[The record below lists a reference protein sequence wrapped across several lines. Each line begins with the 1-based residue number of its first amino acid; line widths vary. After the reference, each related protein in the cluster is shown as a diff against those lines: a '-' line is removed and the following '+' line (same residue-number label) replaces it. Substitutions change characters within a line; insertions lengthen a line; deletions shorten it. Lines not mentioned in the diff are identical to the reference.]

1 MSARGLGSGF
11 EALIPTENI
20 DAFFDPT
27 ASEDKKESQLK
38 EIKVSDIIPDEDQPR
53 RDFKAEELQALAD
66 SITEHGVLQ
75 PLVLT
80 KEGNK
85 YKIVAGERRWRA
97 SKLAGLEKVPAIIR
111 TLDAQKRL
119 EISII
124 ENVQREDL
132 NAIEIATAYA
142 KLKNQFNLT
151 PAEVAK
157 KVGKSESA
165 VINKMRLLTLPD
177 DVKHAMVEN
186 NLAEGQIR
194 PLIPLEPEEI
204 SAVIPKIISE
214 GWSARK
220 VEQYTVELK
229 ARKKA
234 AKQAKERPADA
245 GSDARATKL
254 SNHLGVKVKVHTSA
268 RGSGDIVLKFK
279 NEKEFERLC
288 SILTA

>member
-27 ASEDKKESQLK
+27 AGEDKKESQLK
-38 EIKVSDIIPDEDQPR
+38 EIKISDIIPDEDQPR
-53 RDFKAEELQALAD
+53 RTFKPDELQALAD
-66 SITEHGVLQ
+66 SIREHGVLQ
-75 PLVLT
+75 PLVVT
-80 KEGNK
+80 KEGKK

-97 SKLAGLEKVPAIIR
+97 SKLADLDTVPAIVR
-111 TLDAQKRL
+111 TLDAQNRL
-119 EISII
+119 ELSLI

-142 KLKNQFNLT
+142 KLKNQFNMT
-151 PAEVAK
+151 PTQVAK
-157 KVGKSESA
+157 RVGKSESA

-177 DVKHAMVEN
+177 DVKHAMVEHS
-186 NLAEGQIR
+186 LSEGVMR
-194 PLIPLEPEEI
+194 PLITAEPEEI
-204 SAVIPKIISE
+204 QEVLPRIIAE

-220 VEQYTVELK
+220 VEQHMVELK

-234 AKQAKERPADA
+234 QKQAKERPADA
-245 GSDARATKL
+245 SSDARASSL
-254 SNHLGVKVKVHTSA
+254 SSHLGVKVRIHASA